1 MAISPSPITWIESHV
16 PGGKKVALLGLAFFA
31 LTSLTIAMTRF
42 GGALALVWLGTA
54 ILTAVLVTL
63 PRPQWSRVLWG
74 FAALSAA
81 ATSLFGFGPHM
92 ALQLAAANVFEAYVI
107 ARLLLALRPQRDW
120 LESVDGL
127 IVLIVAGGL
136 IGPALAA
143 IPGGLMVAMVAPGG
157 WLSHATDW
165 IAGHGLGTL
174 LGFPIAYMAT
184 SGALSKEFAAA
195 RPAVVVEC
203 IGHALIVGVV
213 TAVVFLQA
221 DLPLLFLPVAPL
233 LFAAFRQGRIGAS
246 IGLFTIAVVAI
257 VSFSTGQ
264 GIPLPVLD
272 AFGEKVLFL
281 QFYLAVLLLLAL
293 PVSVA
298 LKRNQL
304 LFAEL
309 EEKKALKALI
319 SDHSDDAL
327 LNLDS
332 EGRVRFASPAGERLS
347 GRTELMDLPLTVFF
361 DPLDEALVL
370 GALIRAG
377 QEPGQTCM
385 IERPVLRGEDQIW
398 LEARIRAVP
407 RPEITRPIA
416 SSIAAPIV
424 GYAVTIRDVT
434 ASKNAEL
441 RALRE
446 ADTDA
451 LTGLPN
457 RRAFLRHLEARLEHA
472 AHRPF
477 MFAIVDLDHFKCV
490 NDTHGHDAGDMVL
503 RRVAAAMQQLSAPER
518 FFARLGGDEFALI
531 ADGIEPSEAAALCE
545 QLCREVAALDLA
557 APDGTVFSLT
567 ASVGLA
573 GIAVSCSASL
583 ALQAADGPLYAA
595 KSAGGNRVEIA
606 AAGENC
612 PTRRSDSTTRAA

>member
-1 MAISPSPITWIESHV
+1 
-16 PGGKKVALLGLAFFA
+16 
-31 LTSLTIAMTRF
+31 
-42 GGALALVWLGTA
+42 
-54 ILTAVLVTL
+54 
-63 PRPQWSRVLWG
+63 
-74 FAALSAA
+74 
-81 ATSLFGFGPHM
+81 
-92 ALQLAAANVFEAYVI
+92 
-107 ARLLLALRPQRDW
+107 
-120 LESVDGL
+120 
-127 IVLIVAGGL
+127 
-136 IGPALAA
+136 
-143 IPGGLMVAMVAPGG
+143 
-157 WLSHATDW
+157 
-165 IAGHGLGTL
+165 
-174 LGFPIAYMAT
+174 
-184 SGALSKEFAAA
+184 
-195 RPAVVVEC
+195 
-203 IGHALIVGVV
+203 
-213 TAVVFLQA
+213 
-221 DLPLLFLPVAPL
+221 
-233 LFAAFRQGRIGAS
+233 
-246 IGLFTIAVVAI
+246 
-257 VSFSTGQ
+257 
-264 GIPLPVLD
+264 
-272 AFGEKVLFL
+272 VLFL

-304 LFAEL
+304 LFAQL

-332 EGRVRFASPAGERLS
+332 EGLVRFASPAGERLS
-347 GRTELMDLPLTVFF
+347 GRSELMDLPLTVFF

-370 GALIRAG
+370 GALTRAG

-407 RPEITRPIA
+407 RAEITRPIA
-416 SSIAAPIV
+416 SSIGAPIV

-434 ASKNAEL
+434 ASKSAEL

-595 KSAGGNRVEIA
+595 KSAAATGSRLPLLARIALPGAPTAQRERLDPLFCAVGRKTPPIA
-606 AAGENC
+606 AMLGQPSPAVWARHRCKVFPLFPVWRHFQFGPAFRFFAGQE
-612 PTRRSDSTTRAA
+612 PFSSTGLI